1 MEELP
6 QKAGNVTIFTQNLAM
21 GFFDNLSQLNE
32 VRKQMEELKKKMD
45 QVEIIAE
52 NDWVRI
58 TGNANRKVT
67 DVSLKGNWSQLDQP
81 QLERALKDAFQDL
94 SSKTEAAMQQ
104 EALSLTK
111 GIIPGT

>member
-1 MEELP
+1 
-6 QKAGNVTIFTQNLAM
+6 M

-45 QVEIIAE
+45 QVEIVAE
-52 NDWVRI
+52 NNWVKI
-58 TGNANRKVT
+58 SGNANRKVT
-67 DVSLKGNWSQLDQP
+67 DVSLKGNWSQVDQL
-81 QLERALKDAFQDL
+81 QLESALKDAFQEL
-94 SSKTEAAMQQ
+94 SAKTETVMQQ